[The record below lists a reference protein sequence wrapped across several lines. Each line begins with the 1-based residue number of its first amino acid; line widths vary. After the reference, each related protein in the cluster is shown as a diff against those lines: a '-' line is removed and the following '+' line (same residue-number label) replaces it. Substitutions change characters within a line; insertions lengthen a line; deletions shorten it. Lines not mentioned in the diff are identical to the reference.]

1 VQYEYDSPNRLTRVA
16 YENGDSITYE
26 CDAAGNIINVVVEK
40 L

>member
-1 VQYEYDSPNRLTRVA
+1 VQYEYDSLNRLSRVT

-26 CDAAGNIINVVVEK
+26 YDAAGNITNVVVEK